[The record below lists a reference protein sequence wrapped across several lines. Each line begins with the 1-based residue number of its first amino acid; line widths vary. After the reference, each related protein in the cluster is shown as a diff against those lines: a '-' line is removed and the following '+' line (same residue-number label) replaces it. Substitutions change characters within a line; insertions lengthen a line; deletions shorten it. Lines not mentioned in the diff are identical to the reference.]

1 MKLNAALITQ
11 LYIHSLASP
20 PSHGMVCRCRVV
32 NQNLEARVA
41 TGPGASGCSPSST
54 ALSGPA
60 GEMGVAPEPECPG
73 VLSAQ
78 NRCAQEVFPDS
89 LFSLLFYN
97 ASLPNRSSVNF
108 RFFPFSEVPCL
119 FSWA

>member
-11 LYIHSLASP
+11 LHIQSLASP
-20 PSHGMVCRCRVV
+20 PSHGMVGRYRVV

-41 TGPGASGCSPSST
+41 TGPGASGGSPSST
-54 ALSGPA
+54 VLSGPA
-60 GEMGVAPEPECPG
+60 GEMGVAPEPVCPG
-73 VLSAQ
+73 MLSAQ
-78 NRCAQEVFPDS
+78 SRFAQEVFLDS
-89 LFSLLFYN
+89 LFSLHFYN

-108 RFFPFSEVPCL
+108 RFFPFSQVPCL